1 MPMTDHRH
9 PPDVPESRPPAEAP
23 DRPQP
28 HMVSAA
34 NGPPRANSTFRI
46 LYSFRWPLAV
56 VLLGAMA
63 LVAYIWTLETTREV
77 FEETRDRV
85 ADTGR
90 QLGEVAGKFISGD
103 ITERFLASLP
113 EITSTGSG
121 NLELAT
127 VTVTETFSRAD
138 EKRILWDL
146 LSLGETFTEIKV
158 PVTYRYHVRLD
169 DEWQIRVADQVCI
182 VHAPTLQPSLPPA
195 IHTDQLQK
203 RAESGW
209 LRFNVTEQMARLEQS
224 MTGTLNRYAADP
236 RHLQLVREEG
246 RKTIARFVRLWL
258 FQEDQWRD
266 DRVRWIVVLFPEEGE
281 APREVW
287 HPTIWLRE
295 EAAFPGREVERR
307 Q

>member
-1 MPMTDHRH
+1 MNDERH
-9 PPDVPESRPPAEAP
+9 NASVPTSRTPAERP
-23 DRPQP
+23 DTRDRP
-28 HMVSAA
+28 SLAEKT
-34 NGPPRANSTFRI
+34 GRGSSSLKI
-46 LYSFRWPLAV
+46 LYPFRWPLAM

-63 LVAYIWTLETTREV
+63 LLAYIWTVETTRDVLES
-77 FEETRDRV
+77 TRDRV
-85 ADTGR
+85 ADAGR
-90 QLGEVAGKFISGD
+90 QLGEAAGKFMTGD

-113 EITSTGSG
+113 EIASTGSG

-127 VTVTETFSRAD
+127 VTVTEAFSRAD

-169 DEWQIRVADQVCI
+169 DEWQIRVRDQLCI
-182 VHAPTLQPSLPPA
+182 VQAPPLRPSLPPA

-209 LRFNVTEQMARLEQS
+209 LRFNVAEQMVQLEQS

-236 RHLQLVREEG
+236 RHLQLVREEC

-258 FQEDQWRD
+258 FQEDHWRD
-266 DRVRWIVVLFPEEGE
+266 DRVRWIVVLFPEERQE
-281 APREVW
+281 PHEVW

-295 EAAFPGREVERR
+295 APEVSRREEGRPE
-307 Q
+307 